1 MPDRAQPANS
11 MAGLKELKKELAAKA
26 DPQRA
31 LNLAW
36 FFKTAKGQYGHGD
49 RFIGVTVP
57 VQRQIARRYRHLSL
71 DEIAKLLESR
81 IHERRFTA
89 LEILVD
95 RYERGDVDTQRA
107 VFDFYLKNTS
117 RVNNWDLVDTSAPYI
132 VGDYLLSRRRDVL
145 VRLAKSANLWERRIA
160 IVATQAFIRK
170 GDLKDTFAIAAL
182 LLGDE
187 HDLIHKATGWM
198 LREAGKRSEPALL
211 DFLSRHYSAMPRTA
225 LRYAIER
232 LPDSHRKRIL
242 ARPLPITPK
251 KQISASSLQRF
262 AASTPKSAQH
272 AVL

>member
-1 MPDRAQPANS
+1 MPDRAKPTL
-11 MAGLKELKKELAAKA
+11 GLKELKNELAAKA
-26 DPQRA
+26 DPDRA
-31 LNLAW
+31 RNLAW

-49 RFIGVTVP
+49 RFIGITVP
-57 VQRQIARRYRHLSL
+57 VQRQIARRYRHLPL
-71 DEIAKLLESR
+71 DEIARLLGSR
-81 IHERRFTA
+81 IHEHRFTS

-95 RYERGDVDTQRA
+95 QYESGDADTKRA
-107 VFDFYLKNTS
+107 IFDFYLKNTS

-145 VRLAKSANLWERRIA
+145 VRLAKSDILWERRVA

-170 GDLKDTFAIAAL
+170 GDLKETFAIAAL

-211 DFLSRHYSAMPRTA
+211 DFLRQHHSAMPRTA

-232 LPDSHRKRIL
+232 LPDSDRKCIL
-242 ARPLPITPK
+242 AGVF
-251 KQISASSLQRF
+251 SS
-262 AASTPKSAQH
+262 
-272 AVL
+272 

>member
-49 RFIGVTVP
+49 RFIGITVP
-57 VQRQIARRYRHLSL
+57 VQRRIARGYRHLSL

-95 RYERGDVDTQRA
+95 RYERGDAKTKRA

-117 RVNNWDLVDTSAPYI
+117 RVNNWDLVDTSA
-132 VGDYLLSRRRDVL
+132 
-145 VRLAKSANLWERRIA
+145 
-160 IVATQAFIRK
+160 
-170 GDLKDTFAIAAL
+170 
-182 LLGDE
+182 
-187 HDLIHKATGWM
+187 
-198 LREAGKRSEPALL
+198 
-211 DFLSRHYSAMPRTA
+211 
-225 LRYAIER
+225 
-232 LPDSHRKRIL
+232 
-242 ARPLPITPK
+242 
-251 KQISASSLQRF
+251 
-262 AASTPKSAQH
+262 
-272 AVL
+272 